1 MVGVGRG
8 VGVAAAGESHWQD
21 RFFPTTANIVSPA
34 CTPKEDIGE
43 SLSALNSFLF
53 LNKILPDFTNFMF
66 IGQLLMCCAGPL
78 MEMSV
83 RNWTN
88 VSVEAS
94 DIVYGNVAPPMTC
107 MVTLN
112 DFDMGSRPV
121 GLVVFVLEL
130 LQVSIRDGLVV
141 VFVQTFKFE
150 ADASR
155 PRN

>member
-8 VGVAAAGESHWQD
+8 VGVGAAGESHWQD

-83 RNWTN
+83 RNWIN
-88 VSVEAS
+88 VMEAS
-94 DIVYGNVAPPMTC
+94 DIVYGNVAPPMTVTC

-112 DFDMGSRPV
+112 DFDMGSRPI

-130 LQVSIRDGLVV
+130 L
-141 VFVQTFKFE
+141 VQKNFDPRP
-150 ADASR
+150 AQPS
-155 PRN
+155 PRNAH